1 MDESA
6 GKSEVARFRQQQALE
21 EEAARLGLYGFAEV
35 AKHERIIARMELGG
49 RRIIRLIEEG
59 KHEEALALM
68 NTEHWGEAAQKT
80 KNE

>member
-21 EEAARLGLYGFAEV
+21 EEAARLGFYGFAEV
-35 AKHERIIARMELGG
+35 ARHDRIVARMETGG
-49 RRIIRLIEEG
+49 RRILRLIEEG

-68 NTEHWGEAAQKT
+68 NTKHWGEAAEKM
-80 KNE
+80 KHE

>member
-49 RRIIRLIEEG
+49 RRILRLIEEG